1 MKFSKIT
8 VRLPQQTKTCFCLVV
23 AALIAT
29 TSEAYAYIDPG
40 YGSLLWQLGVA
51 GFVGVVFYYRHFVA
65 SLRTW
70 FKTIFK
76 DENKNG

>member
-1 MKFSKIT
+1 MKSSKST
-8 VRLPQQTKTCFCLVV
+8 VRLPQQARISLCLVV
-23 AALIAT
+23 AVLIGT

-40 YGSLLWQLGVA
+40 YGSLLWQLAVA
-51 GFVGVVFYYRHFVA
+51 GFVGVAFYYRHLIA
-65 SLRTW
+65 TLRTW